1 MRMPFQRFGATR
13 CSAIRFSARL
23 LRSLSTGP
31 VRRAAATL
39 LLFSFAPLIA
49 QAPRGLARSTP
60 AQVVLAPPPP
70 GWSFPQRQT
79 LTYAVDWR
87 VFPAGT
93 ATVHLESDGPLERVT
108 VTGDSQG
115 AINLLFRVSDRF
127 QSTFNRTTGC
137 SQSFSRQI
145 MEGRRQVD
153 SDQRFDSAH
162 GMTYYDE
169 RNLVS
174 HIHVHKTAAIPSC
187 VTDMLSGILYA
198 GSQTL
203 EPGAVYHL
211 PLVTGDHLSDV
222 TLHVEA
228 RETVRTPTT
237 TYHAIRVQP
246 TADSGAIRNR
256 GKLWIWYSDDQR
268 HIPVQMRARLF
279 WGTLTFRLTGID
291 NK

>member
-1 MRMPFQRFGATR
+1 MPGLDTVLDANRLRARLPYRFFR
-13 CSAIRFSARL
+13 RL
-23 LRSLSTGP
+23 LRPFPL
-31 VRRAAATL
+31 RAGAL
-39 LLFSFAPLIA
+39 LLLVSLTAL
-49 QAPRGLARSTP
+49 
-60 AQVVLAPPPP
+60 LAPPAGSAFVTQPGFQPP
-70 GWSFPQRQT
+70 TPGYSFPQRQT
-79 LTYAVDWR
+79 LTYAVEWR

-93 ATVHLESDGPLERVT
+93 ATVHLQADGPLERIS

-127 QSTFNRTTGC
+127 QSTFNRATGC

-162 GMTYYDE
+162 AVTYYDE

-174 HIHVHKTAAIPSC
+174 HIHLRQTAPTPPC
-187 VTDMLSGILYA
+187 VTDMLSGIFYA

-203 EPGAVYHL
+203 EPGSVYHL
-211 PLVTGDHLSDV
+211 PVVTANRVSQV
-222 TLHVEA
+222 TLRAET